1 FQQDCRLRPGFV
13 AGAGRSS
20 RPPGDGCRLAG
31 SRGDGRRADGRGA
44 SSRCAEVR
52 DGFKEGALRLLQ
64 DATQQGRPMSIEEV
78 GRDIYKVLR
87 TLVDMPEDC
96 FASFT

>member
-1 FQQDCRLRPGFV
+1 
-13 AGAGRSS
+13 
-20 RPPGDGCRLAG
+20 
-31 SRGDGRRADGRGA
+31 
-44 SSRCAEVR
+44 
-52 DGFKEGALRLLQ
+52 
-64 DATQQGRPMSIEEV
+64 MSIEEV